1 MNATPADI
9 AVIRVMPLES
19 YTRMTGKE
27 VSLEEDEVLVYTD
40 TMTTFCAN
48 TLVLNH
54 VPLRVKAELDDLPL
68 APKRK
73 DPAQPTVHLVC
84 RDKEVMLHLAEILD
98 MENQTLIYEQSFNIT
113 GGEEA
118 AAAFSQAVKDA
129 QDTIPGLRSDSQ
141 YLAKTS
147 WYASFGGFLFIGIFL
162 GLLFMMAAVLIIYYK
177 QISEGY
183 DDHDRF
189 TIMQKVGM
197 SRKEVHRTI
206 MKQIRLVFFL
216 PLAAAALHIVMAL
229 KVMVKMLGAF
239 ALTNT
244 ALIVTCTGVTLLLFA
259 GLYFLVYTL
268 TARTYFRLVQ

>member
-1 MNATPADI
+1 MLRLADVMN
-9 AVIRVMPLES
+9 
-19 YTRMTGKE
+19 KE
-27 VSLEEDEVLVYTD
+27 
-40 TMTTFCAN
+40 
-48 TLVLNH
+48 
-54 VPLRVKAELDDLPL
+54 
-68 APKRK
+68 
-73 DPAQPTVHLVC
+73 
-84 RDKEVMLHLAEILD
+84 DKS
-98 MENQTLIYEQSFNIT
+98 LIYEQSFNVT

-118 AAAFSQAVKDA
+118 AAAFSQAVQDA
-129 QDTIPGLRSDSQ
+129 SGAVSGLRSDSQ

-189 TIMQKVGM
+189 AIMQKVGM

-216 PLAAAALHIVMAL
+216 PLAAAAVHIVMAL

-259 GLYFLVYTL
+259 LLYFLVYTL

>member
-1 MNATPADI
+1 
-9 AVIRVMPLES
+9 
-19 YTRMTGKE
+19 
-27 VSLEEDEVLVYTD
+27 
-40 TMTTFCAN
+40 
-48 TLVLNH
+48 
-54 VPLRVKAELDDLPL
+54 
-68 APKRK
+68 
-73 DPAQPTVHLVC
+73 
-84 RDKEVMLHLAEILD
+84 
-98 MENQTLIYEQSFNIT
+98 
-113 GGEEA
+113 
-118 AAAFSQAVKDA
+118 
-129 QDTIPGLRSDSQ
+129 
-141 YLAKTS
+141 
-147 WYASFGGFLFIGIFL
+147 
-162 GLLFMMAAVLIIYYK
+162 MMAAVLIIYYK

-189 TIMQKVGM
+189 AIMQKVGM

-229 KVMVKMLGAF
+229 KVMAKMLGAF